1 MTLIARMFPRPVI
14 GNAFV
19 CPKRHAGDRGEEPRG
34 AGRIG
39 RGATWLGLSS
49 LKYSTQLGLSVLDPH
64 AGCRCVL
71 YAKIGAFSL
80 GRF

>member
-1 MTLIARMFPRPVI
+1 MRATEEKNPV
-14 GNAFV
+14 GQAELV
-19 CPKRHAGDRGEEPRG
+19 EVPH
-34 AGRIG
+34 
-39 RGATWLGLSS
+39 GLDCLP
-49 LKYSTQLGLSVLDPH
+49 LKCSTQLGLSVLDPH